1 MSNDSPAAAARPSAA
16 ARRTLLE
23 PAPGER
29 LRRARSYFFEGLCV
43 SSAVVVLVPLFLI
56 FIYVVSKGLSG
67 LSLDFFTQL
76 PKPPLGDER
85 SGMGNA
91 VVGTLI
97 LVAIGCCIGLPT
109 GILAGIYLAEIGR
122 GKLASAIRFI
132 ADVLGG
138 VPSITIG
145 VFVYALVVVPMKRFS
160 ALAGGIALAIVML
173 PTVTR
178 TTEELLK
185 LVPAHLREASLAL
198 GVPEW
203 RTSLLVVLR
212 TASPGIGTGVMLAVA
227 RIAGETAPVLLTAL
241 GFQYWSFAVDRPI
254 ASLPVQIWRNA
265 TSPYPKW
272 QQEAWTG
279 ALVLIAIVFFLNL
292 LARIVTSRS
301 VKAR

>member
-1 MSNDSPAAAARPSAA
+1 MSSETPPPFARPSGAP
-16 ARRTLLE
+16 RRTLLA
-23 PAPGER
+23 PAPGES
-29 LRRARSYFFEGLCV
+29 LRRARGYFFEGLCV
-43 SSAVVVLVPLFLI
+43 ASAVVVLIPLFLI
-56 FIYVVSKGLSG
+56 FLYVVSKGVSG

-76 PKPPLGDER
+76 PKPVGDAR

-97 LVAIGCCIGLPT
+97 LIAIGSGIGLPT

-145 VFVYALVVVPMKRFS
+145 VFVYALVVVTMKRFS

-185 LVPAHLREASLAL
+185 LVPPHLREASLAL

-203 RTSLLVVLR
+203 RTSLFVVLR

-241 GFQYWSFAVDRPI
+241 GSQYWSFAIDRPI

-265 TSPYPKW
+265 TSPYPQW

-292 LARIVTSRS
+292 LARIATSRS
-301 VKAR
+301 IKAR

>member
-1 MSNDSPAAAARPSAA
+1 MSRETVPPAASPARAP
-16 ARRTLLE
+16 RRTLLE
-23 PAPGER
+23 PTPGER
-29 LRRARSYFFEGLCV
+29 LRRVRGHVFEALCIA
-43 SSAVVVLVPLFLI
+43 SAAVVLVPLFLI
-56 FIYVVSKGLSG
+56 FIYVVSRGLAG

-76 PKPPLGDER
+76 PKPVGEEH

-91 VVGTLI
+91 VVGTLLLI
-97 LVAIGCCIGLPT
+97 AIACCIGLPT

-122 GKLASAIRFI
+122 GRLAGAVRFI

-203 RTSLLVVLR
+203 RTSLFVVLR

-241 GFQYWSFAVDRPI
+241 GFSYWSVAIDRPI
-254 ASLPVQIWRNA
+254 ASLPVQIWRYA

-272 QQEAWTG
+272 QQEAWTA
-279 ALVLIAIVFFLNL
+279 ALVLIVLVFVLNL
-292 LARIVTSRS
+292 VARIATSRS

>member
-1 MSNDSPAAAARPSAA
+1 MSNEAPPPFARPSSAP
-16 ARRTLLE
+16 RRTLLA
-23 PAPGER
+23 PTPGER
-29 LRRARSYFFEGLCV
+29 LRRARGYFFEGLCV
-43 SSAVVVLVPLFLI
+43 ASAVVVLVPLFLI
-56 FIYVVSKGLSG
+56 FVYVVSKGLGG

-76 PKPPLGDER
+76 PKPVGESP

-91 VVGTLI
+91 VVGTLLLI
-97 LVAIGCCIGLPT
+97 AIGSCIGLPT
-109 GILAGIYLAEIGR
+109 GILAGIYLAEVGR

-145 VFVYALVVVPMKRFS
+145 VFVYALVVVTMKRFS
-160 ALAGGIALAIVML
+160 ALAGGVALAIVML

-203 RTSLLVVLR
+203 RTSLFVVLR

-241 GFQYWSFAVDRPI
+241 GSQYWSLAIDRPI

-265 TSPYPKW
+265 TSPYPQW

>member
-1 MSNDSPAAAARPSAA
+1 MSSESFPPAARASDAP
-16 ARRTLLE
+16 RRTLLA
-23 PAPGER
+23 PAPGES
-29 LRRARSYFFEGLCV
+29 LRRARSHFFAALCV
-43 SSAVVVLVPLFLI
+43 ASAVVVLIPLFLI
-56 FIYVVSKGLSG
+56 FIYVVGRGLSG
-67 LSLDFFTQL
+67 LSVDFFTQL
-76 PKPPLGDER
+76 PKPVGEEH

-91 VVGTLI
+91 VVGTLM
-97 LVAIGCCIGLPT
+97 LIGIACCIGLPT
-109 GILAGIYLAEIGR
+109 GILAGIYLAEVGR

-241 GFQYWSFAVDRPI
+241 GSSYWSFAVDRPI
-254 ASLPVQIWRNA
+254 ASLPVQIWRGA
-265 TSPYPKW
+265 TSPYAKW
-272 QQEAWTG
+272 QQEAWTA
-279 ALVLIAIVFFLNL
+279 ALVLILLVFFLNL
-292 LARIVTSRS
+292 IARIATSRS

>member
-1 MSNDSPAAAARPSAA
+1 MSSETPPPFARPSGAP
-16 ARRTLLE
+16 RRTLLA
-23 PAPGER
+23 PAPGES
-29 LRRARSYFFEGLCV
+29 LRRARGYFFEGLCV
-43 SSAVVVLVPLFLI
+43 ASAVVVLTPLFLI
-56 FIYVVSKGLSG
+56 FLYVVSKGVSG

-76 PKPPLGDER
+76 PKPVGDAR

-97 LVAIGCCIGLPT
+97 LIAIGSGIGLPT
-109 GILAGIYLAEIGR
+109 GILAGIYLAEMGR
-122 GKLASAIRFI
+122 GKLGSAIRFI

-145 VFVYALVVVPMKRFS
+145 VFVYALVVVTMKRFS
-160 ALAGGIALAIVML
+160 ALAGGVALAIVML

-203 RTSLLVVLR
+203 RTSLFVVLR

-241 GFQYWSFAVDRPI
+241 GSQYWSVAIDRPI

-265 TSPYPKW
+265 TSPYPQW

-292 LARIVTSRS
+292 LARIATSHS
-301 VKAR
+301 VRGR

>member
-1 MSNDSPAAAARPSAA
+1 MSSTTPPPFVRPSSAP
-16 ARRTLLE
+16 RRTLLA

-29 LRRARSYFFEGLCV
+29 LRRARGYLFEGLCAA
-43 SSAVVVLVPLFLI
+43 SSVVVLVPLFLI
-56 FIYVVSKGLSG
+56 FLYVVSKGLSG

-76 PKPPLGDER
+76 PKPVGEAG

-91 VVGTLI
+91 VLGTLI
-97 LVAIGCCIGLPT
+97 LIAIGSCIGLPT

-145 VFVYALVVVPMKRFS
+145 VFVYALVVVTMKRFS

-203 RTSLLVVLR
+203 RTSLFVVLR

-227 RIAGETAPVLLTAL
+227 RISGETAPVLLTAL
-241 GFQYWSFAVDRPI
+241 GSPYWSAAIDQPI

-265 TSPYPKW
+265 TSPYATW

-279 ALVLIAIVFFLNL
+279 ALVLIAIVFFLSL
-292 LARIVTSRS
+292 LARIATSRS

>member
-1 MSNDSPAAAARPSAA
+1 MSSETPPPFARPQRAPRS
-16 ARRTLLE
+16 TLLA
-23 PAPGER
+23 PTPGER
-29 LRRARSYFFEGLCV
+29 LRRARGIFFEGLCV
-43 SSAVVVLVPLFLI
+43 ASAVVVLVPLFLI

-67 LSLDFFTQL
+67 LSVDFFTQL
-76 PKPPLGDER
+76 PKPVGEEG

-91 VVGTLI
+91 VVGTLLLI
-97 LVAIGCCIGLPT
+97 VIGSCIGLPT

-145 VFVYALVVVPMKRFS
+145 VFVYALVVVTMKRFS
-160 ALAGGIALAIVML
+160 ALAGGVALAIVML

-203 RTSLLVVLR
+203 RTSLFVVLR

-241 GFQYWSFAVDRPI
+241 GSQYWSLAIDRPI

-265 TSPYPKW
+265 TSPYPQW

-292 LARIVTSRS
+292 LARVVTSRS